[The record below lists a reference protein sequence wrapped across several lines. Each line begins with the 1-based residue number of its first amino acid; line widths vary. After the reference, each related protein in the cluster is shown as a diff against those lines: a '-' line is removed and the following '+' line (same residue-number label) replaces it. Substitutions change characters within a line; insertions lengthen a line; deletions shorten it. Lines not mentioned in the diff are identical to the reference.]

1 MERLSKKEI
10 KEQYKNRVVAGGV
23 YCIKCGGSGR
33 KWIKSSPD
41 LAGQI
46 NKFEFFVSTNS
57 CPEPAMSSDWKQYG
71 ADTFSIEI
79 LEKLE
84 KSETQTDKE
93 FADDIRVLYDM
104 WIENSN
110 GKNI

>member
-23 YCIKCGGSGR
+23 YCIKCSGSGR

-57 CPEPAMSSDWKQYG
+57 CPEPAMRSDWNQYG
-71 ADTFSIEI
+71 AEAFSISV

-84 KSETQTDKE
+84 KKETQSDEE
-93 FADDIRVLYDM
+93 FADDIRALYEM
-104 WIENSN
+104 WLENN
-110 GKNI
+110 